1 MRRNFSNLASSYA
14 MSWEN
19 LQITKNS
26 FRYATYDPSPGAT
39 EAYKLVKVGSHNVDT
54 KNVRDIEMKHP
65 IYGINFG
72 SLFDG
77 AKREQK

>member
-1 MRRNFSNLASSYA
+1 MRNVMGNSTDYGKFLLLRDLWSFPRA
-14 MSWEN
+14 
-19 LQITKNS
+19 TK
-26 FRYATYDPSPGAT
+26 
-39 EAYKLVKVGSHNVDT
+39 AYKLVKVGSHIVDT
-54 KNVRDIEMKHP
+54 KNVQDIEMKHP

>member
-1 MRRNFSNLASSYA
+1 MRNVMRKFKDYKKFLLLRDL
-14 MSWEN
+14 W
-19 LQITKNS
+19 S
-26 FRYATYDPSPGAT
+26 FPRAT